1 MDNALKSQIAQDIKD
16 AMRAKEALKLTTL
29 RMLMSAIKQ
38 VEIDQ
43 KITLSEADT
52 LAIINKMVKQRR
64 ESAQQFIAAERPELA
79 EKEQAEIALLTH
91 YLPTQLD
98 ESAILK
104 AIDAAI
110 NETKASSPKDM
121 GKVMSALKAKIEGQ
135 ADMSVVSKHVRA
147 ILSQ

>member
-43 KITLSEADT
+43 KITLSDADT

-79 EKEQAEIALLTH
+79 EKEQAEITLLTH
-91 YLPTQLD
+91 YLPAQLD
-98 ESAILK
+98 EAAILK
-104 AIDAAI
+104 AIDTAI
-110 NETKASSPKDM
+110 NETQANSPKDM
-121 GKVMSALKAKIEGQ
+121 GKVMSVLKAQLEGQ
-135 ADMSVVSKHVRA
+135 VDMSVVSKHVRA

>member
-43 KITLSEADT
+43 KITLSDAGT

-64 ESAQQFIAAERPELA
+64 ESAQQFIAAGRPELA
-79 EKEQAEIALLTH
+79 EKEQAEITLLTH
-91 YLPTQLD
+91 YLPAQLD
-98 ESAILK
+98 EPAILK

-110 NETKASSPKDM
+110 NETQASSPKDM
-121 GKVMSALKAKIEGQ
+121 GKVMSTLKAQLEGQ

-147 ILSQ
+147 ILSR

>member
-43 KITLSEADT
+43 KITLSDADT

-79 EKEQAEIALLTH
+79 EKEQAEITLLTH

-98 ESAILK
+98 EPAILK

-110 NETKASSPKDM
+110 NETQASSPKDM
-121 GKVMSALKAKIEGQ
+121 GKVMSALKAQLEGQ